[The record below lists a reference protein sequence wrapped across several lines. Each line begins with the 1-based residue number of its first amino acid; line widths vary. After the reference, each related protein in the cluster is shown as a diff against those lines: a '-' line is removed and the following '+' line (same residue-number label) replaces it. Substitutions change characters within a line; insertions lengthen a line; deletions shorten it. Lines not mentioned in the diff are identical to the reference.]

1 MNNRAIDLRTGFSQ
15 AIFRI
20 SSVACQLLRQFL
32 LKRSFIEVH
41 TPCLLE
47 ETHRHHNESFEL
59 NYFGP
64 SQTLRSRTS
73 TTNNSVFWAV
83 MIVPSQLAQPLGNFT
98 EIPISIWNW
107 RWQLRNTTWNYRA
120 VCRALWGYF
129 IRSWRKLCFVIC
141 SDPQYYKSRPSFGKI
156 KGNRIQRCHRNA
168 GEARSEMLDFRTIEN
183 WQKITRWYR

>member
-1 MNNRAIDLRTGFSQ
+1 MFFVISRPIIRLPFTVAAVSQRIFDAHSSKHSLIGTAIDRRCRMNNRAIDLRTGFSQ

-98 EIPISIWNW
+98 EIPISIWN
-107 RWQLRNTTWNYRA
+107 
-120 VCRALWGYF
+120 
-129 IRSWRKLCFVIC
+129 
-141 SDPQYYKSRPSFGKI
+141 
-156 KGNRIQRCHRNA
+156 
-168 GEARSEMLDFRTIEN
+168 
-183 WQKITRWYR
+183 